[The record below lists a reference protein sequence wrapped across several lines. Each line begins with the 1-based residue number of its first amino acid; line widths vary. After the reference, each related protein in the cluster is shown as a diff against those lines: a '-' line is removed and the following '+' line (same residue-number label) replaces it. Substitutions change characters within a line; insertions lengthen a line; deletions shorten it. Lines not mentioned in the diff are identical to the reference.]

1 MARTVLK
8 DDPPGGVTSG
18 SAGADVGSSERKQAF
33 LTPVGTVVIGLAAA
47 EAYAKAY
54 QGRVTAD
61 QKVKPLSQWD
71 TWKGERFRHSD
82 WLDY

>member
-1 MARTVLK
+1 M
-8 DDPPGGVTSG
+8 TSG
-18 SAGADVGSSERKQAF
+18 SAGVDGGSSERRQAF

-47 EAYAKAY
+47 EGYAKAY

-61 QKVKPLSQWD
+61 QKVRPLSQWGA
-71 TWKGERFRHSD
+71 WKGERFQHSD